1 MSDVI
6 TLKLYVNVSDN
17 SLDVLQYI
25 DKNLTEINKMGVFV
39 TIELLTDDDIDE
51 DMKRFLAKKGIV
63 RLPSLLSGKKTHVG
77 VVDIKKVFAN
87 ALKKMSLAPPQYED
101 DDRPQ
106 QRGRSSAPPQQQRNR
121 LGTGNGDIVDNFYM
135 QEIQDSLAEMG
146 RNKGRGKSGDK
157 EDDALGDGD
166 VDFNAAM
173 AKYDRNMPKHRR
185 PDTDRG
191 RPDDSPPRRRRQD
204 DSPPRRRRDPSD
216 SPPRSRR
223 GGGARRDSE
232 DNVGDFGG
240 GGGNLDDQMM
250 NAFLENNTA
259 TEGI

>member
-39 TIELLTDDDIDE
+39 NIELLTDDDIDE

-87 ALKKMSLAPPQYED
+87 ALKKMSLAPSAMDDD
-101 DDRPQ
+101 DDRPP
-106 QRGRSSAPPQQQRNR
+106 RGRAPMQQRNR

-146 RNKGRGKSGDK
+146 KNKGRGKSGDK
-157 EDDALGDGD
+157 EDDSLGDGD
-166 VDFNAAM
+166 IDFNAAM
-173 AKYDRNMPKHRR
+173 AKYERNMPKHRR
-185 PDTDRG
+185 GDDNRA

-204 DSPPRRRRDPSD
+204 DSPPRRRRDPSE
-216 SPPRSRR
+216 SPPPQRGRR
-223 GGGARRDSE
+223 GGNRRDSE
-232 DNVGDFGG
+232 DNVGDF